1 MTIETNRD
9 GQTRVRLGPVEMW
22 VVGLVSAVF
31 LGLIG
36 TALYKLQDIS
46 ERVSRI
52 EGRIEYMNGDSR

>member
-22 VVGLVSAVF
+22 IVASISAIF
-31 LGLIG
+31 LGLVG
-36 TALYKLQDIS
+36 TSLVKLYDIS

-52 EGRIEYMNGDSR
+52 EGQIEYMNGDRR